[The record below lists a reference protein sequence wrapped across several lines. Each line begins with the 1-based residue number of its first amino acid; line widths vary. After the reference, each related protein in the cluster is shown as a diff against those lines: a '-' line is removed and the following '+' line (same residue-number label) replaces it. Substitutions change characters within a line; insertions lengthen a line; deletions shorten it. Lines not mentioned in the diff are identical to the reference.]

1 MGENPTAHEAAE
13 NRSRSSVM
21 CRWEEK
27 KKKTVG
33 GSRGDERHMREE
45 RKGKQDARKTE

>member
-13 NRSRSSVM
+13 NRRSSVM

-27 KKKTVG
+27 KKKTVGG

>member
-33 GSRGDERHMREE
+33 GEQR
-45 RKGKQDARKTE
+45 

>member
-13 NRSRSSVM
+13 NRRSSVM
-21 CRWEEK
+21 CRW
-27 KKKTVG
+27 G

>member
-13 NRSRSSVM
+13 NRRSSVM

-27 KKKTVG
+27 KKKQWG

>member
-13 NRSRSSVM
+13 NRRSSVM

-27 KKKTVG
+27 KKKNSG
-33 GSRGDERHMREE
+33 GGAEVMR
-45 RKGKQDARKTE
+45 DT